1 MQECRGYVQEIGP
14 IVLQPSYV
22 RQFRKDLKK
31 IEKSGSR
38 DTEKLKTAISLL
50 IAKEQLPAHY
60 KNHLLSGKFKER
72 HECHIEPD
80 WLLIYKIDSK
90 AGEIIFERTGSHSE
104 LFG

>member
-1 MQECRGYVQEIGP
+1 MQECQGYVQKIGD

-31 IEKSGSR
+31 IEKSGNK
-38 DTEKLKTAISLL
+38 DTEKLKTVISLL

-60 KNHLLSGKFKER
+60 KNHSLSGNFKER
-72 HECHIEPD
+72 YECHIEPD
-80 WLLIYKIDSK
+80 WLLIYKFNRK
-90 AGEIIFERTGSHSE
+90 TGEIIFERTGSHSE